1 MNVLKLYSKEPENI
15 LSTLSKKLNIKNLFY
30 CQSFHFLLIEFPN
43 FNKLLL
49 YKKKTTLILA
59 IDMEKNI
66 KIFDLENEENLM
78 LTSLDN
84 LIDIEYEYTYILRF
98 DGDSGKRLRISS
110 DDIKIPDLNEPY
122 LKINFNDY

>member
-30 CQSFHFLLIEFPN
+30 CQSFHFLLIEFPTLN
-43 FNKLLL
+43 QLLL

-78 LTSLDN
+78 LISLDN